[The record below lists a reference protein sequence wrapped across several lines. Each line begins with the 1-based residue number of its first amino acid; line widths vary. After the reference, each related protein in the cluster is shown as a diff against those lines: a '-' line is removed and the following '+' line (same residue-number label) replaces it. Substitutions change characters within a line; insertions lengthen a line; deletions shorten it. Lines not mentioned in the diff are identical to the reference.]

1 MSDII
6 KLLPESVANQ
16 IAAGE
21 VIQRPASVVK
31 ELMENA
37 VDAGSTSITVIVK
50 EGGKNL
56 VQVIDNGKGMSE
68 TDARMAFER
77 HATSKITTA
86 HDLFAIRTMGFR
98 GEALASIA
106 SVAEVTLKTRR
117 LGDELGTEL
126 NIAGSQVISQEP
138 LQCPEGS
145 NFSIRNLFYNIP
157 ARRKFLKATSTEL
170 RNIINEFLRVA
181 LAFPGI
187 ELALMHNQTEIYN
200 LPAGNQRQR
209 LLNVFGKNL
218 NAQLVDIRSDTSIVK
233 ISGFIGKPESARKSI
248 SEQYFFANNR
258 YIRHPYFHRAV
269 IQAYEKL
276 IPPDTSPAYFI
287 FFESD
292 PANIDINI
300 HPTKTEVK
308 FEDEQAIWKILNAG
322 VRESLG
328 RFSLMPSLDFDTI
341 GVVEIPVLTKNTEIR
356 MPEIQVNKEYNP
368 FEEEDRQKSFP
379 KYETSLHRS
388 KGFDWEKLYA
398 GFETETRQ
406 QEPSQPEETQGEDL
420 PGNHLFFQYKDRYI
434 VTPVKSGLMFIDQRR
449 AHERILF
456 EQYLSSLQQLRV
468 SSQQNLF
475 PQTIHLSATE
485 YVVLKELNDDLQFLG
500 FDIADLGNS
509 TIAINGYP
517 PDMQGVDPE
526 QAIRQ
531 MIREFVARP
540 VDMKEEARERMA
552 SSLALAMA
560 IPYGKKLN
568 DGEMRILI
576 DKLFACDNPGI
587 APDGRVILYIYSL
600 SELENKFE

>member
-106 SVAEVTLKTRR
+106 SVAEVTLKSRR
-117 LGDELGTEL
+117 PGDELGTEL
-126 NIAGSQVISQEP
+126 NIAGSQVLSQEP
-138 LQCPEGS
+138 MQCPEGS

-200 LPAGNQRQR
+200 LPAGNHRQR
-209 LLNVFGKNL
+209 LLNIFGKNL
-218 NAQLVDIRSDTSIVK
+218 NAQLVDIRSDTSIVR
-233 ISGFIGKPESARKSI
+233 ISGFIGKPESARKSMA
-248 SEQYFFANNR
+248 EQYFFVNNR

-269 IQAYEKL
+269 MQAYEKL

-388 KGFDWEKLYA
+388 KGLDWEKLYA
-398 GFETETRQ
+398 GFETEARQ
-406 QEPSQPEETQGEDL
+406 LEPLQPEETQGEDL

-475 PQTIHLSATE
+475 PQTILLSAPE
-485 YVVLKELNDDLQFLG
+485 YMVLKELNDDLQFLG

-531 MIREFVARP
+531 MIREFVVRP
-540 VDMKEEARERMA
+540 VDVKEEARERMA
-552 SSLALAMA
+552 SSLARAMS